1 MKANKRLLLG
11 AVALLG
17 LAAVGAPE
25 TTPLVAS
32 AADVETTA
40 TVSNYN
46 VMFGGGDYGD
56 AVAINIDTT
65 DDFSVWFGS
74 GGPTITPVA
83 PYATMYDGYG
93 TPSEI
98 TTGAYPFGNKVLVS
112 FGNINRYG
120 SILHIPEGAG
130 YTSNISGNTYKLEE
144 SWWVCDLPNGEFGAW
159 RTFVAPTALSF
170 TEDAFE
176 LKVGQTLDLSEL
188 VDIETTDTDPVFV
201 YQSSDE
207 SKVAVTNDGLITGAG
222 EGTATVTVYSGL
234 LKDTIEVDVKAGSP
248 QTGIAIANL
257 GEDNVYQ
264 TYVGVEKDF
273 SDIEVVSTYE
283 DGYTGYVP
291 FDPSTDITGTYDFN
305 VAGEY
310 PLTITIGEFS
320 TTFTLKVEQ
329 LDAEFAMDASNTFG
343 ATSSVLQ
350 WGMKFGLIMNDGT
363 QNMNLRGEA
372 LENVLSHVTVNGSH
386 DVFTSVKILTTY
398 MMFGTDSSF
407 TGWKVGDVVT
417 LTPGLYSWSYT
428 GSINPNSQEV
438 NGDGNWVATSVLK
451 QNLSFIYNGKEFL
464 VAGVEVKDFAIE
476 YDGGLM
482 IMPGMTYHPSFT
494 FDPITS
500 AGLPTFVSSDPTK
513 LAVDTYGNVTAVDGA
528 TAGKATITATLGEI
542 VKTYEFDVTEVMDIK
557 GVSPVGYTH
566 QVYVDQDLDEWEW
579 NPDFNG
585 FQVIYDDGSE
595 EGLLFP
601 LVHPTN
607 EFTWTASRDFE
618 HSTVGTT
625 ETSLTVTYEEKQY
638 TCTIP
643 VEVYE
648 LYDQEYTTCSVVGW
662 FTYWMFV
669 DAPNTASNVP
679 NIAGTVGTDW
689 TAKYMSPFIHYT
701 RADGTEV
708 GIKTIYQLG
717 HNTAIEPE
725 FLATPGINDS
735 NFNKGPYYMEG
746 DIITI
751 DAGMPIPRFTG
762 SKIGS
767 GDDGMDLATGEI
779 VVDGYTTKTTQY
791 RFDGTAF
798 SAYMPADGLKA
809 TKENIELKVGQNVT
823 AGVERTPEGATTGT
837 ITYSS
842 SNESVAT
849 VTSAGIVSG
858 KGAGTCTITATLTV
872 DDEVIDTVTINVTVT
887 ATETSEPTTS
897 EPTTPSEPAEGLTPA
912 AIGGIVG
919 GCVGGVIVIGLIV
932 WLVIYLRKKKA

>member
-1 MKANKRLLLG
+1 MW
-11 AVALLG
+11 
-17 LAAVGAPE
+17 
-25 TTPLVAS
+25 
-32 AADVETTA
+32 
-40 TVSNYN
+40 
-46 VMFGGGDYGD
+46 GGQPYGD
-56 AVAINIDTT
+56 AVALNIDTT
-65 DDFSVWFGS
+65 DDFSVWIV
-74 GGPTITPVA
+74 GPTITPVA

-130 YTSNISGNTYKLEE
+130 FTSSNSGNTYKLEE

-170 TEDAFE
+170 TEDTFE

-207 SKVAVTNDGLITGAG
+207 SKVAVTNDGLITGTG

-234 LKDTIEVDVKAGSP
+234 LKDTIEVDVRAGSP

-283 DGYTGYVP
+283 DGYTGYVA

-320 TTFTLKVEQ
+320 TTFTLKVEE
-329 LDAEFAMDASNTFG
+329 LDKEFAMDASNTFG
-343 ATSSVLQ
+343 ATSSVIQ

-363 QNMNLRGEA
+363 QNMNLREEA

-386 DVFTSVKILTTY
+386 DVFTSVKVLTTY

-500 AGLPTFVSSDPTK
+500 AGLPTFASSDPTK
-513 LAVDTYGNVTAVDGA
+513 LAVDTYGNVTAVEGA

-585 FQVIYDDGSE
+585 FQIIYDDGSE

-607 EFTWTASRDFE
+607 EFTWTASRDFD

-643 VEVYE
+643 VEV
-648 LYDQEYTTCSVVGW
+648 
-662 FTYWMFV
+662 
-669 DAPNTASNVP
+669 
-679 NIAGTVGTDW
+679 
-689 TAKYMSPFIHYT
+689 KYMRPFIHYT

-735 NFNKGPYYMEG
+735 NYNKGPYYMEG

-751 DAGMPIPRFTG
+751 DAGMPIPKFTG
-762 SKIGS
+762 SKVGN
-767 GDDGMDLATGEI
+767 GDDAMDLTTGEI
-779 VVDGYTTKTTQY
+779 VVDGYTTKTTQF

-798 SAYMPADGLKA
+798 APYMPADGLKA
-809 TKENIELKVGQNVT
+809 TKESIELKVGQNVT

-849 VTSAGIVSG
+849 VTSAGIISG

-887 ATETSEPTTS
+887 ATQTSEPTTS
-897 EPTTPSEPAEGLTPA
+897 EPTTSEPTNPTDPTEGLTPA

-919 GCVGGVIVIGLIV
+919 GCVGGVVVIGLIV